1 MGFALAEDKTKDLV
15 VVFYLL
21 FLITVGLF
29 LQTPQE
35 IFYGLK
41 EIFIAP
47 GMLITDYM
55 VVGGIGAAL
64 VNGALVGLI
73 GFVLLKI
80 NKIDLNGISI
90 AAIFTMVGFALF
102 GKNIWSVLPLIFGVY
117 IYSRVMGKAFKT
129 YIYSALFGTALA
141 PLVTQAAFGYGWGV
155 AAGIVVGVV
164 AGFVIAPLANH
175 LLKAHAGYNIYNIGF
190 TAGFVGMLFLNIFR
204 TFGYNSEIV
213 VIWGTEFNSTL
224 RWIFL
229 PMFVS
234 MLLLGVILGRDRRK
248 DYREILKQS
257 GTLITDFVALGGF
270 ANTLVNMGIVGLMGS
285 AYLELVGGHYNGA
298 TVGGLLTMVGFAAC
312 GKHPVNIAP
321 IMLGIWLGTSSKI
334 QPLSVLQASAPGPLL
349 AALFGTTLAPLAG
362 RFGPLVGIIAGFVH
376 LSIVSN
382 VGILH
387 GGLNLYNNGFSGGLV
402 ATIFV
407 AVINGLQKEK

>member
-190 TAGFVGMLFLNIFR
+190 SAGFVGMLFLNIFR

-257 GTLITDFVALGGF
+257 GTLITDFVAKGRF
-270 ANTLVNMGIVGLMGS
+270 ANTLVNMGIVDL
-285 AYLELVGGHYNGA
+285 
-298 TVGGLLTMVGFAAC
+298 
-312 GKHPVNIAP
+312 
-321 IMLGIWLGTSSKI
+321 
-334 QPLSVLQASAPGPLL
+334 
-349 AALFGTTLAPLAG
+349 
-362 RFGPLVGIIAGFVH
+362 
-376 LSIVSN
+376 
-382 VGILH
+382 
-387 GGLNLYNNGFSGGLV
+387 
-402 ATIFV
+402 
-407 AVINGLQKEK
+407 

>member
-213 VIWGTEFNSTL
+213 VIWGQNSTAL
-224 RWIFL
+224 TLIFL

-234 MLLLGVILGRDRRK
+234 MLLLGVIFEETEERLSRNIEAVRHFDNRLCCSVVCQYISQYGDSRSDGVC
-248 DYREILKQS
+248 LS
-257 GTLITDFVALGGF
+257 G
-270 ANTLVNMGIVGLMGS
+270 
-285 AYLELVGGHYNGA
+285 
-298 TVGGLLTMVGFAAC
+298 
-312 GKHPVNIAP
+312 
-321 IMLGIWLGTSSKI
+321 
-334 QPLSVLQASAPGPLL
+334 
-349 AALFGTTLAPLAG
+349 AG
-362 RFGPLVGIIAGFVH
+362 RRAL
-376 LSIVSN
+376 
-382 VGILH
+382 
-387 GGLNLYNNGFSGGLV
+387 
-402 ATIFV
+402 
-407 AVINGLQKEK
+407 